1 MSGKTKRIIYIIFNL
16 VLWLAAIGG
25 LFLMLR
31 FGIPKEKP
39 EAGEFLACG
48 MLVLAIILRI
58 PVLIHELG
66 HLVFGW
72 FSGFKVQ
79 AVSLGLVRI
88 TRSGVSFNGYSS
100 VAGATE
106 MLPRSGKNMRA
117 RFFILTLGGALFNF
131 IVGGALL
138 ALYLCLPYHEA
149 FLFCGMLALFSVYE
163 GLRALFPV
171 RLPAGKT
178 DGAVAVG
185 LIKKAPEEEIA
196 LRVLKAQGV
205 LVCGKFSDLSRD
217 LLFQTPVVRED
228 DPAFIALLFLRMQF
242 LLYHGEEI
250 AANEVLARLEDLGE
264 YMSDGQRETI
274 VRYGDY
280 FKGQFSAKKEP
291 LLGVRDL
298 EEKLE
303 SNSIKE

>member
-1 MSGKTKRIIYIIFNL
+1 MSGKTKRIVYHVFDLI
-16 VLWLAAIGG
+16 VWLAAIGG
-25 LFLMLR
+25 VILMLC

-39 EAGEFLACG
+39 EAGEFWACG
-48 MLVLAIILRI
+48 MLVLAIILRV

-66 HLVFGW
+66 HLIFGW

-79 AVSLGLVRI
+79 AFSLGLVRI

-106 MLPRSGKNMRA
+106 MLPGSGKNVRA
-117 RFFILTLGGALFNF
+117 RFFLLTLGGALFNLV
-131 IVGGALL
+131 IGGVLL
-138 ALYLCLPYHEA
+138 ALYLCLPYHETL
-149 FLFCGMLALFSVYE
+149 LFCGMLALFSIYE

-205 LVCGKFSDLSRD
+205 LVCGKFSDVSRD

-228 DPAFIALLFLRMQF
+228 EPAFIALLFLRMQF
-242 LLYHGEEI
+242 LLYHGEDT
-250 AANEVLARLEDLGE
+250 AAKEVLARLEDLGE
-264 YMSDGQRETI
+264 YMSDEQRGEI
-274 VRYGDY
+274 AHYKDY
-280 FKGQFSAKKEP
+280 FKGQFFAKKEP

-303 SNSIKE
+303 AVSVKE